1 MNTTGF
7 VFAAILCAVIML
19 ATVLAASNAGI
30 TVLEAPSDVATR

>member
-7 VFAAILCAVIML
+7 VFAAILCATIMF

-30 TVLEAPSDVATR
+30 TVFGSPSAVATR